1 MRIVVRRSRTAF
13 VAATVLASLLLVG
26 ATVGTVAAGGGCT
39 IQVNGITGITV
50 LSGEVACGGSG
61 DDSVAFV
68 DAGGTFNGGAGNDTV
83 GQLYGTF
90 NGGSGQDTVIEF
102 DAGTFDGGSGA
113 DHVLTMKGGFF
124 DGRAGDDHVDWMGGG
139 TFDGGP
145 GTNTVTTYVG
155 GIFNP

>member
-39 IQVNGITGITV
+39 VQVNGITNLAVTAGM
-50 LSGEVACGGSG
+50 VACGGSG

-68 DAGGTFNGGAGNDTV
+68 DVGGTFNGGAGNDTV
-83 GQLYGTF
+83 GDLYGTF
-90 NGGSGQDTVIEF
+90 NGGSGQDHVLNMYG
-102 DAGTFDGGSGA
+102 GTFDGASGA
-113 DHVLTMKGGFF
+113 DSVTNLYDGYF
-124 DGRAGDDHVDWMGGG
+124 DGRAGDDHVDYMSGG

-145 GTNTVTTYVG
+145 GTNTVTTQNG
-155 GIFNP
+155 GTFNP